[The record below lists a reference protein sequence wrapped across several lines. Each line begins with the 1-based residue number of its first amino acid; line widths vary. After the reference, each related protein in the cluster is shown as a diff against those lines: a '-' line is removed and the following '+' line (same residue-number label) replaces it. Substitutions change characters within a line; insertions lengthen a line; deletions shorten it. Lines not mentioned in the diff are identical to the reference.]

1 MAEGNWTESERNRV
15 LAALDKAIVAIRSQ
29 PLNQDLLRQGW
40 TSEIVGRLCGWFE
53 ERRRRIEGGWTPS
66 SSDRVNMGTWF
77 DYEGISPY
85 SDDALKRAFR
95 RAAEALDHE
104 HS

>member
-40 TSEIVGRLCGWFE
+40 TSEIVERFCRWFE
-53 ERRRRIEGGWTPS
+53 ERRLQVESGWTPAS
-66 SSDRVNMGTWF
+66 TDRVNMSMWF

-85 SDDALKRAFR
+85 ADDALKTAFR
-95 RAAEALDHE
+95 RAPEALDPE
-104 HS
+104 H